1 MNCISNVYN
10 YNGSNYFIGIC
21 TSEYSNSAHL
31 ITIYNINGDIISEV
45 FSINLSHTNTYIF
58 GDFIQVVSGTN
69 NSFVIDA
76 IKDTGYYFELG
87 TKNYITAIKASYN
100 SQYIEGI
107 AYLLPKNT
115 ISSDV
120 TYQNISNTFFVNKLN
135 NSDTIICDYITFDGG
150 GQQTL
155 KQFND
160 NYSISCQSN
169 VCRIHIA
176 NGKKFISFGSYLIL
190 YNQDGTKQNTFGL
203 NTGIPEDII
212 ETVIYAE
219 GKYWILGRKMIAVS
233 DDGIIWNKVNATEA
247 EYANIQQFAKI
258 ARSTSNIYKVN
269 ENAVVI
275 NDGVAYIYSGGTNV
289 YYQQVPKDN
298 IRYET
303 DGVNTYI
310 VTLKEKKLISSEI
323 LN

>member
-1 MNCISNVYN
+1 
-10 YNGSNYFIGIC
+10 
-21 TSEYSNSAHL
+21 
-31 ITIYNINGDIISEV
+31 
-45 FSINLSHTNTYIF
+45 
-58 GDFIQVVSGTN
+58 
-69 NSFVIDA
+69 
-76 IKDTGYYFELG
+76 
-87 TKNYITAIKASYN
+87 
-100 SQYIEGI
+100 
-107 AYLLPKNT
+107 
-115 ISSDV
+115 
-120 TYQNISNTFFVNKLN
+120 
-135 NSDTIICDYITFDGG
+135 
-150 GQQTL
+150 
-155 KQFND
+155 
-160 NYSISCQSN
+160 
-169 VCRIHIA
+169 
-176 NGKKFISFGSYLIL
+176 
-190 YNQDGTKQNTFGL
+190 
-203 NTGIPEDII
+203 
-212 ETVIYAE
+212 
-219 GKYWILGRKMIAVS
+219 MIAVS